1 MTIKT
6 FVFDTHQY
14 CQTHIAAPFKRTHIY
29 ELLATAFGYNSFAV
43 LNSQSILL
51 PGDQVHSCIQQ
62 SKSLH
67 KRCLDLGYP
76 TAVADFIA
84 TQFPIL
90 IEQKRINILLLSDL
104 ILKLRQQ
111 LSYRGYSDWQEEDI
125 DESEDENLE
134 QWVDKD
140 WPPFHD
146 EPQDLISQELL
157 KTLEDAATRG
167 NASAHYALALIHSPV
182 DADERSP
189 GFDYWYNQEK
199 SGRVLT
205 GVEKEWA
212 EQYAFTVAKDQ
223 KYEHHLREAGRLGNA
238 LALIDLADFF
248 DDPTFF
254 EQSRS
259 GLDHDPLKVAEIAE
273 KLDRYQD
280 VHSWLTV
287 AAENGET
294 EAMLRLIEEFD
305 QGNLQRCWTWIYLAE
320 LLGTDLTKDNFYAIH
335 EDGSDYDDDVG
346 VPMYVDGREGV
357 RLESLG
363 QEDDVKARK
372 KAQELFEAIQ

>member
-140 WPPFHD
+140 WLPFHD

-167 NASAHYALALIHSPV
+167 NASAHYALALITP
-182 DADERSP
+182 P
-189 GFDYWYNQEK
+189 
-199 SGRVLT
+199 
-205 GVEKEWA
+205 
-212 EQYAFTVAKDQ
+212 
-223 KYEHHLREAGRLGNA
+223 
-238 LALIDLADFF
+238 
-248 DDPTFF
+248 
-254 EQSRS
+254 
-259 GLDHDPLKVAEIAE
+259 
-273 KLDRYQD
+273 
-280 VHSWLTV
+280 
-287 AAENGET
+287 
-294 EAMLRLIEEFD
+294 
-305 QGNLQRCWTWIYLAE
+305 
-320 LLGTDLTKDNFYAIH
+320 
-335 EDGSDYDDDVG
+335 
-346 VPMYVDGREGV
+346 
-357 RLESLG
+357 
-363 QEDDVKARK
+363 
-372 KAQELFEAIQ
+372 